1 MSKTL
6 KQLNAQI
13 TAIQTKGKKLRAE
26 CHATLIDVVE
36 HYIEHGDTTLI
47 PKLVDAVKNALGS
60 SLSAA
65 MNQWIATSVT
75 SLKWNDDEKRFEHI
89 KKVTPEIRDLKDVPM
104 KTKAADGTNQKY
116 TGNARGLPFFELER
130 ETNQEPFNIEK
141 AIAQLVKRAQSAY
154 EKNIKEHA
162 HNEVN
167 SAQIELLKQVAESI
181 KEVKPEPDAIDEGK
195 EPKARGRK
203 SKAEAKTETPALVEG

>member
-13 TAIQTKGKKLRAE
+13 TAIQTKGKKLRDE
-26 CHATLIDVVE
+26 CHATLIDVIE

-47 PKLVDAVKNALGS
+47 PKLVDAVKNALGT

-89 KKVTPEIRDLKDVPM
+89 KKVTPEIKELKDVPM
-104 KTKAADGTNQKY
+104 RTPAADGSKQKY

-130 ETNQEPFNIEK
+130 EANQRPFNVAE
-141 AIAQLVKRAQSAY
+141 AIARLVAQAERAY
-154 EKNIKEHA
+154 EENVKKHA
-162 HNEVN
+162 HNDVN
-167 SAQIELLKQVAESI
+167 SAQIELLKQVAENI
-181 KEVKPEPDAIDEGK
+181 KEVKPEPDAIEETK
-195 EPKARGRK
+195 PSERGRK
-203 SKAEAKTETPALVEG
+203 AKAETPALVEG